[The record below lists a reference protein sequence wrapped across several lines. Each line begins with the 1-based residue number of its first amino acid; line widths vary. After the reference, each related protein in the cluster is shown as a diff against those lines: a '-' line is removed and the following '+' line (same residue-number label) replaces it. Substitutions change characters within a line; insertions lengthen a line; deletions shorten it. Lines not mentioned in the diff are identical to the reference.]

1 MHTLNPNISIQT
13 LDPRNKPELTC
24 ISEEGI
30 ADMDLPDHLLEE
42 LDYLGDCITSCDK
55 VENYLMRSEYENNLI
70 IKPGENLSSLLS
82 EKRFSRL
89 KRTLSVRANNA
100 AGALPSNGGEAAA
113 RGGDESAATAGASS
127 LPSEPPPSLPPEL
140 NNYNKFAPRRHITVI
155 EEASV

>member
-1 MHTLNPNISIQT
+1 MQGGDGRI
-13 LDPRNKPELTC
+13 KPELTC

-70 IKPGENLSSLLS
+70 VRPGESNLVPST
-82 EKRFSRL
+82 ERRPSRL
-89 KRTLSVRANNA
+89 KRSFSIRHGSITSATAEEIKEDANSMDQISRVNN
-100 AGALPSNGGEAAA
+100 GSTVPPSALPTDSVIGFGVGGSN
-113 RGGDESAATAGASS
+113 
-127 LPSEPPPSLPPEL
+127 
-140 NNYNKFAPRRHITVI
+140 YVKYAPQRHITVI